1 MELSLIQKD
10 ILITLI
16 TLYHRKSVAIKG
28 EEIAELLKRNPG
40 TVRNQ
45 MQALKALG
53 LVEGV
58 PGPKGGY
65 TPSSAAYNELN
76 LLEYEKGSDVP
87 LQVNGVYAKSVNV
100 AELDFTT
107 LCHPDL
113 CQAVVRLIGS
123 VKGFNIGDEIALGP
137 TPVNKLLVKGEIYGK
152 DEVNRSLLISIS
164 EMISLPK
171 KQISHYM
178 SSPVHRLDIKDTIRD
193 AVALF
198 SRHHIHGAPVMDKE
212 HLVGIVTLSD
222 IAQAIDG
229 GGNLDTPVDGIM
241 TEDVVIA
248 SPDINLFEVIG
259 QFKEQEIGRII
270 IVDGRKP
277 IGILTQSDILKVF
290 PSP

>member
-65 TPSSAAYNELN
+65 TPSSSAYDELN

-87 LQVNGVYAKSVNV
+87 LQVNGEYTTSVNV

-107 LCHPDL
+107 LCHPDI
-113 CQAVVRLIGS
+113 CQAVVKLIGS

-152 DEVNRSLLISIS
+152 DEVNRLLLISIS
-164 EMISLPK
+164 EMVSLPK

-178 SSPVHRLDIKDTIRD
+178 SSPVHQLDSKDTIRD
-193 AVALF
+193 AITLF
-198 SRHHIHGAPVMDKE
+198 SRQHIHGAPIMDE
-212 HLVGIVTLSD
+212 GRLAGIVTLSD
-222 IAQAIDG
+222 IANSIDG
-229 GGNLDTPVDGIM
+229 GKGMETAVEEIM

-248 SPDINLFEVIG
+248 PPNINLFEVIG
-259 QFKEQEIGRII
+259 RFKEQKIGRIV
-270 IVDGRKP
+270 IVDEGKP
-277 IGILTQSDILKVF
+277 IGILTQSDILEVF

>member
-28 EEIAELLKRNPG
+28 EEIAEVLKRNPG

-65 TPSSAAYNELN
+65 TPSSSAYNELN
-76 LLEYEKGSDVP
+76 LLDYNKGSDVP
-87 LQVNGVYAKSVNV
+87 LQVNGEYTKSVNV

-113 CQAVVRLIGS
+113 CHAVVRLIGS
-123 VKGFNIGDEIALGP
+123 VKSFNIGDEIALGP
-137 TPVNKLLVKGEIYGK
+137 TPVNKLLVKGEVYGK

-178 SSPVHRLDIKDTIRD
+178 SSPVHTLDIDDTFKDAI
-193 AVALF
+193 ALF
-198 SRHHIHGAPVMDKE
+198 SQNHIHGAPVME
-212 HLVGIVTLSD
+212 RGSLAGIVTLSD
-222 IAQAIDG
+222 LAHGIDTG
-229 GGNLDTPVDGIM
+229 KDLDARIEEVM
-241 TEDVVIA
+241 TEEVVIA
-248 SPDINLFEVIG
+248 PPDINLFEVIG
-259 QFKEQEIGRII
+259 RFKEQEIGRIV
-270 IVDGRKP
+270 IVDGKKP